1 MKETERDLTTDKIK
15 LIFEFNNSS
24 SLFARVAASE
34 MENGNI
40 LDAVKILETGLELH
54 SHYPTP
60 YLLLAVA
67 NAYAGKEEEAR
78 SNAVMGSELL
88 GSSDTLEFYLKKI
101 ADIITERNSLSGAKR
116 PAFLTEK
123 KEDKAE
129 KIEDEFENLENKLDI
144 LAERLSKA
152 KIIPKGMG
160 ESMPDIPQP
169 EVKIKRIVSDT
180 MAEIFLAQ
188 NNYKEAITIYEELLE
203 QKPDKADFYLQK
215 ITDLKSLLE

>member
-1 MKETERDLTTDKIK
+1 VNRTERDLTTDKIK

-24 SLFARVAASE
+24 PLFARVAASE
-34 MENGNI
+34 MESANI
-40 LDAVKILETGLELH
+40 LDAIKILETGLERH

-60 YLLLAVA
+60 YLLLALA

-78 SNAVMGSELL
+78 SNAIIGSELL
-88 GSSDTLEFYLKKI
+88 GSPDTLEFYLKKI
-101 ADIITERNSLSGAKR
+101 SDIIAERNSLSDAKR

-123 KEDKAE
+123 KGE
-129 KIEDEFENLENKLDI
+129 KVEDEFENLEDKLDI

-160 ESMPDIPQP
+160 ESMSEFSTP

-188 NNYKEAITIYEELLE
+188 KNYQEAISIYEELLE
-203 QKPDKADFYLQK
+203 LKPEKADFYLQK
-215 ITDLKSLLE
+215 IADLKSLLE